1 MAALRE
7 KMSAMR
13 ILLSLVLAL
22 ALAAGVVWVA
32 AGRGPAPALEISQ
45 PGKLVGMDSTLEFT
59 VAAPQGSLTR
69 LEAVLEQGG
78 KTTPLFSLASP
89 GSAAVKQETAEQMR
103 VSRPIG
109 KRTIPALQAGEA
121 TIRVTAARTGLFGLR
136 TREASVS
143 RTFQARFTPPRAG
156 VVSSHHFVN
165 FGGAEMVVYR
175 VTPPDA
181 QSGVQVG
188 DIFYPGYPAAG
199 AGVANADPSLR
210 VAFFALL
217 HDQDL
222 KTPIYLSARDEA
234 GNQSRSSFDYQ
245 VFPRVFRKS
254 RIEIT
259 DAFLQRVIP
268 EIVEHAPELN
278 LALDTPESYL
288 QAFLKV
294 NNDLRRANA
303 DLIHSLAA
311 KSAPEFLW
319 HGPFRPLGNASVEA
333 GFADHRTY
341 FYQGREIDQQVHL
354 GYDLAVTVNIPVL
367 AANDGKVLYA
377 EYLGIYGNT
386 VVLDHGMGIG
396 SLYAHLSSIDVKAGD
411 EVKKEQQLGRSGM
424 TGMAGGD
431 HLHFAMLLQ
440 GRPVTA
446 PEWWD
451 PHWIEDRVQRKVR
464 EAR

>member
-1 MAALRE
+1 
-7 KMSAMR
+7 MR
-13 ILLSLVLAL
+13 ILLSLILAL

-32 AGRGPAPALEISQ
+32 AGRAAAPAIEITQ

-59 VAAPQGSLTR
+59 VAAPQGTLTR

-78 KTTPLFSLASP
+78 KTTPLFSLDSP
-89 GSAAVKQETAEQMR
+89 GDADVKQETPERMR
-103 VSRPIG
+103 VSRPLG
-109 KRTIPALQAGEA
+109 KRSVPVLQAGEA
-121 TIRVTAARTGLFGLR
+121 TVRVSATRSALFGVR
-136 TREASVS
+136 SRAAEASRS
-143 RTFQARFTPPRAG
+143 FQARFTPPRAG
-156 VVSSHHFVN
+156 VTSSHHFVN

-175 VTPPDA
+175 VTPADA

-188 DIFYPGYPAAG
+188 DLFYPGYPASG
-199 AGVANADPSLR
+199 AGVAGADPSLR

-222 KTPIYLSARDEA
+222 NTPIYLTARDEA
-234 GNQSRSSFDYQ
+234 GNQSRSSFEYR
-245 VFPRVFRKS
+245 VFPRMFRKS

-259 DAFLQRVIP
+259 DAFLQRVLP
-268 EIVEHAPELN
+268 EIVDHAPDLG
-278 LALDTPESYL
+278 ATLDTPETYAE
-288 QAFLKV
+288 AFLKV

-303 DLIHSLAA
+303 ELIRSVSA
-311 KSAPEFLW
+311 KTAPEFLW

-341 FYQGREIDQQVHL
+341 FYKGREIDQQVHL

-377 EYLGIYGNT
+377 DYLGIYGNT
-386 VVLDHGMGIG
+386 VILDHGMGIG

-424 TGMAGGD
+424 TGLAGGD
-431 HLHFAMLLQ
+431 HLHFSMLLQ
-440 GRPVTA
+440 GRPVTSV
-446 PEWWD
+446 EWWD
-451 PHWIEDRVQRKVR
+451 PHWIEDRIQRKLR